1 MSPTSVAD
9 QKGIWIASYPK
20 SGNTWVRIFIHNLLR
35 ELRGEGD
42 SEQDINGLSQHT
54 TWELTAGAYEQ
65 VLGKPVAQAS
75 PAEIAKARYD
85 VQGALAQ
92 KQKGPFFIKTHN
104 SVANVEGYPS
114 INLDITLA
122 AIYIVRNP
130 MDVAISYAHHSG
142 LKVDSTID
150 FMALPGAASPTTAN
164 MVYEFP
170 DTWSAHAASWMAI
183 SNRPVHV
190 MRYEDMLRSPERVFT
205 GLAKFLRINHNQEQL
220 VRAVEKSSFKAVVEQ
235 EVKKGFVEKPPTS
248 KAFFREGRADQWK
261 EGLSK
266 AQIRSVVASH
276 APMMQRFGY
285 LIPDCGRVIA

>member
-1 MSPTSVAD
+1 MKPATVAD

-35 ELRGEGD
+35 ELRGEAG
-42 SEQDINGLSQHT
+42 SEQDINALNQHT
-54 TWELTAGAYEQ
+54 TWELTARAYEEF
-65 VLGKPVAQAS
+65 LRKPVAQAT
-75 PAEIAKARYD
+75 PAEIAKTRYD

-92 KQKGPFFIKTHN
+92 KQPGPFFIKTHN

-130 MDVAISYAHHSG
+130 LDVAISYAHHSG
-142 LKVDSTID
+142 LTVDSTID
-150 FMALPGAASPTTAN
+150 FMALPGAASPTTTN

-170 DTWSAHAASWMAI
+170 DSWSAHAASWLAI
-183 SNRPVHV
+183 SSRPIHV
-190 MRYEDMLRSPERVFT
+190 IRYEDMLRSPERVFA
-205 GLAKFLRINHNQEQL
+205 GLAQFLRMKYSAEQL
-220 VRAVEKSSFKAVVEQ
+220 LRAVEKSSFKAVAAQ
-235 EVKKGFVEKPPTS
+235 EVSKGFVEKPPTS

-261 EGLSK
+261 EELSK
-266 AQIRSVVASH
+266 AQIRSIVESH

-285 LIPDCGRVIA
+285 LIPDCGRVVA

>member
-1 MSPTSVAD
+1 MKPATVAD
-9 QKGIWIASYPK
+9 QKGIWVASYPK

-35 ELRGEGD
+35 ELRGEVG
-42 SEQDINGLSQHT
+42 SEQDINALNQHT
-54 TWELTAGAYEQ
+54 TWELSAAAYEEL
-65 VLGKPVAQAS
+65 LGKPVAQAT
-75 PAEIAKARYD
+75 PAEIAKTRYS
-85 VQGALAQ
+85 VQEILAQ

-130 MDVAISYAHHSG
+130 LDVAISYAHHSG
-142 LKVDSTID
+142 LTVDSTID
-150 FMALPGAASPTTAN
+150 FMALPGAASPTTVN

-170 DTWSAHAASWMAI
+170 DTWSAHAASWLAI

-190 MRYEDMLRSPERVFT
+190 VRYEDMLHSPERVFA
-205 GLAKFLRINHNQEQL
+205 GLAKFLRMKHSPDQL
-220 VRAVEKSSFKAVVEQ
+220 ARAIEKSSFKAVAQQ
-235 EVKKGFVEKPPTS
+235 EATKGFVEKPPTS
-248 KAFFREGRADQWK
+248 KAFFREGRADQWQ

-266 AQIRSVVASH
+266 VQIKSIVASH

>member
-1 MSPTSVAD
+1 MPATVID

-35 ELRGEGD
+35 ELRGEVG
-42 SEQDINGLSQHT
+42 SEQDINTLNQHT
-54 TWELTAGAYEQ
+54 TWELTSRAYEEF
-65 VLGKPVAQAS
+65 LGKPVAQAT
-75 PAEIAKARYD
+75 PAEIAKTRYD
-85 VQGALAQ
+85 VQGALAL

-130 MDVAISYAHHSG
+130 LDVAISYAHHSG
-142 LKVDSTID
+142 LTVDATIE

-164 MVYEFP
+164 MVYEFT
-170 DTWSAHAASWMAI
+170 DSWSAHAASWMAI

-190 MRYEDMLRSPERVFT
+190 IRYEDMLRSPERVFG
-205 GLAKFLRINHNQEQL
+205 GLAKFLRIKHNPEQL
-220 VRAVEKSSFKAVVEQ
+220 MRAIEKSSFKAVAEQ
-235 EVKKGFVEKPPTS
+235 EANKGFVEKPPTS
-248 KAFFREGRADQWK
+248 KAFFREGRADQWQ
-261 EGLSK
+261 EVLSK
-266 AQIRSVVASH
+266 AQIKSIVESH